1 MADIAGVLSHTF
13 RDTRPDIEIL
23 KAVTK
28 VCGVVLAISMLVAS
42 YGLDLSAG
50 FF

>member
-1 MADIAGVLSHTF
+1 MAAIANALSGTF

-28 VCGVVLAISMLVAS
+28 ICGVVLTVSMLVAS
-42 YGLDLSAG
+42 YGIDLSAG